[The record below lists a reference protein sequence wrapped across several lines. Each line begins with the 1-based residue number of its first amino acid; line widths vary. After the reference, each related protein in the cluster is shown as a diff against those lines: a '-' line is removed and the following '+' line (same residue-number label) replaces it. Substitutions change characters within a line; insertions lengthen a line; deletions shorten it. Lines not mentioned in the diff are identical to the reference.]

1 MDPLAL
7 FDTGL
12 GAVTPAQAA
21 LSLLMAFVLAKVV
34 AFAYEM
40 TYEGLSYS
48 RSFVQSLVLGGVV
61 ACVLMMAIGDNLAR
75 GLGILGT
82 MALVRFR
89 TNVRES
95 RDLIFMFAA
104 LAVGVAAGVRA
115 YSVAIAG
122 TAAFGVAAA
131 WVHWSPFARRVQ
143 FDGLLRFWLDR
154 DPKAAPV
161 ADGGPESGADR
172 VHRALG
178 THCRRYTLV
187 ALRDVAQGETLEY
200 AYQVQLKDSARGDR
214 LVEQLGAID
223 GLTGLSLLLQDAHT
237 EL

>member
-12 GAVTPAQAA
+12 GAITPAQAA
-21 LSLLMAFVLAKVV
+21 LSLMMAFVLGKGGAL
-34 AFAYEM
+34 AYEV
-40 TYEGLSYS
+40 TYDGLSYN
-48 RSFVQSLVLGGVV
+48 RSFVQSLVLGGLV
-61 ACVLMMAIGDNLAR
+61 ACILMMAIGDNLAR

-89 TNVRES
+89 TNVREA

-115 YSVAIAG
+115 YAVAVAG
-122 TAAFGVAAA
+122 TVAFGLAAG
-131 WVHWSPFARRVQ
+131 WVSWTPFARRVR
-143 FDGLLRFWLDR
+143 FDGLLRFWLPRGDE
-154 DPKAAPV
+154 KTQ
-161 ADGGPESGADR
+161 ESESSPSAR
-172 VHRALG
+172 VRRVLDS
-178 THCRRYTLV
+178 HCRRFTLV

-200 AYQVQLKDSARGDR
+200 AYQVALRRPDRGDS
-214 LVEQLGAID
+214 LVEDLGAVE
-223 GLTGLSLLLQDAHT
+223 GLSGLSLLLQDAHT

>member
-12 GAVTPAQAA
+12 GAVTPGQAG
-21 LSLLMAFVLAKVV
+21 LSLLMAFVLAKGI

-40 TYEGLSYS
+40 TYEGLSYN
-48 RSFVQSLVLGGVV
+48 RSYVQSLVLGGVV

-115 YSVAIAG
+115 YAVG
-122 TAAFGVAAA
+122 VTGAAVFGLVAA

-143 FDGLLRFWLDR
+143 FDGLLRFWLAR
-154 DPKAAPV
+154 DP
-161 ADGGPESGADR
+161 DGQSTGADR
-172 VHRALG
+172 VRTLLG
-178 THCRRYTLV
+178 AHCRRYTLV

-200 AYQVQLKDSARGDR
+200 AYQVQLRDTGRGDR
-214 LVEQLGAID
+214 LVEALGAVD

>member
-12 GAVTPAQAA
+12 GAITPAQAA
-21 LSLLMAFVLAKVV
+21 LSLMMAFVLAKGV
-34 AFAYEM
+34 AFAYEL
-40 TYEGLSYS
+40 TYDGLSYN
-48 RSFVQSLVLGGVV
+48 RSFVQSLVLGGLV
-61 ACVLMMAIGDNLAR
+61 ACILMMAIGDNLAR

-115 YSVAIAG
+115 YAVAVAG
-122 TAAFGVAAA
+122 TVAFGLASG
-131 WVHWSPFARRVQ
+131 WVSWSPFAKRVR
-143 FDGLLRFWLDR
+143 FDGLLRFWLPRGVDGAEGEETG
-154 DPKAAPV
+154 AA
-161 ADGGPESGADR
+161 R
-172 VHRALG
+172 VRRVLDN
-178 THCRRYTLV
+178 HCRRFTLV

-200 AYQVQLKDSARGDR
+200 AYQVALRRPDRGDS
-214 LVEQLGAID
+214 LVEELGAVE
-223 GLTGLSLLLQDAHT
+223 GLSGLSLLLQDAHT

>member
-12 GAVTPAQAA
+12 GAITPAQAA
-21 LSLLMAFVLAKVV
+21 LSLMMAFVLAKGV
-34 AFAYEM
+34 AFAYEL
-40 TYEGLSYS
+40 TYDGLSYN
-48 RSFVQSLVLGGVV
+48 RSFVQSLVLGGLV
-61 ACVLMMAIGDNLAR
+61 ACILMMAIGDNLAR

-115 YSVAIAG
+115 YAVAMAG
-122 TAAFGVAAA
+122 TVAFGLAAG
-131 WVHWSPFARRVQ
+131 WVSWTPFARRVR
-143 FDGLLRFWLDR
+143 FDGLLRFWLPRGDESEDAPAARVRAVLDR
-154 DPKAAPV
+154 
-161 ADGGPESGADR
+161 
-172 VHRALG
+172 
-178 THCRRYTLV
+178 HCRRFTLV

-200 AYQVQLKDSARGDR
+200 AYQVALRHPEKGDR
-214 LVEQLGAID
+214 LVEALGAVD
-223 GLTGLSLLLQDAHT
+223 GLSGLSLLLQDAHT

>member
-12 GAVTPAQAA
+12 GTVTPEQAA
-21 LSLLMAFVLAKVV
+21 LSLLMAFVLAKAV

-40 TYEGLSYS
+40 TYEGLSYN

-104 LAVGVAAGVRA
+104 LAVGVASGVRA
-115 YSVAIAG
+115 YPVGIAG
-122 TAAFGVAAA
+122 ALGFGLAAA

-143 FDGLLRFWLDR
+143 FDGLLRFWLAR
-154 DPKAAPV
+154 G
-161 ADGGPESGADR
+161 ADGAEGDATGAER
-172 VHRALG
+172 VRALLAS
-178 THCRRYTLV
+178 HCRRFTLV

-200 AYQVQLKDSARGDR
+200 AYQVQLRDTARGDR
-214 LVEQLGAID
+214 LVEALGAVD

>member
-12 GAVTPAQAA
+12 GAVTPAQAG
-21 LSLLMAFVLAKVV
+21 LSLLMAFVLAKGI

-40 TYEGLSYS
+40 TYEGLSYN
-48 RSFVQSLVLGGVV
+48 RSYVQSLVLGGVV

-115 YSVAIAG
+115 YAVGVTGA
-122 TAAFGVAAA
+122 AAFGLVAA

-143 FDGLLRFWLDR
+143 FDGLLRFWLAR
-154 DPKAAPV
+154 DP
-161 ADGGPESGADR
+161 DGQTTGADR
-172 VHRALG
+172 VRVLLG
-178 THCRRYTLV
+178 AHCRRYTLV

-200 AYQVQLKDSARGDR
+200 AYQVQLRDTGRGDR
-214 LVEQLGAID
+214 LVEALGAVD

>member
-12 GAVTPAQAA
+12 GAITPAQAA
-21 LSLLMAFVLAKVV
+21 LSLMMSFVLAKGI
-34 AFAYEM
+34 AFAYEV
-40 TYEGLSYS
+40 TYDGLSYN
-48 RSFVQSLVLGGVV
+48 RSFVQSLVLAGLV
-61 ACVLMMAIGDNLAR
+61 ACILMMAIGDNLAR

-115 YSVAIAG
+115 YAVAVAG
-122 TAAFGVAAA
+122 TVAFGLASG
-131 WVHWSPFARRVQ
+131 WVSWSPFARRVR
-143 FDGLLRFWLDR
+143 FDGLLRFWLPRGEESDES
-154 DPKAAPV
+154 PAA
-161 ADGGPESGADR
+161 R
-172 VHRALG
+172 VRRVLDS
-178 THCRRYTLV
+178 HCRRFTLV

-200 AYQVQLKDSARGDR
+200 AYQVALRRPDRGDS
-214 LVEQLGAID
+214 LVEDLGAVD

>member
-12 GAVTPAQAA
+12 GAVTAEQAA
-21 LSLLMAFVLAKVV
+21 FSLLLAFVMAKLV
-34 AFAYEM
+34 AFGYEF
-40 TYEGLSYS
+40 TYDGLSYN
-48 RSFVQSLVLGGVV
+48 RSFVQSLVLGSVV

-75 GLGILGT
+75 GMGILGT

-115 YSVAIAG
+115 IAVAVAG
-122 TAAFGVAAA
+122 TIAFVGAAA
-131 WVHWSPFARRVQ
+131 WVSWSPFARRVQ
-143 FDGLLRFWLDR
+143 FDGLLRFWLR
-154 DPKAAPV
+154 TEG
-161 ADGGPESGADR
+161 DGDAGPAER
-172 VHRALG
+172 VRRVLDA
-178 THCRRYTLV
+178 HCKRFTLV
-187 ALRDVAQGETLEY
+187 ALRDVAQGEQLEY
-200 AYQVQLKDSARGDR
+200 AYQVQLRRPDRGDR
-214 LVEQLGAID
+214 LIEDLGALD
-223 GLTGLSLLLQDAHT
+223 GLSGLNLLLQDAHT

>member
-12 GAVTPAQAA
+12 GAITPSQAA
-21 LSLLMAFVLAKVV
+21 LSLMMAFVLAK
-34 AFAYEM
+34 AIALAYEL
-40 TYEGLSYS
+40 TYDGLSYN
-48 RSFVQSLVLGGVV
+48 RSFVQSLVLGGLV
-61 ACVLMMAIGDNLAR
+61 ACILMMAIGDNLAR

-89 TNVRES
+89 TNVREA

-115 YSVAIAG
+115 YAVAVAG
-122 TAAFGVAAA
+122 AVAFGLAAG
-131 WVHWSPFARRVQ
+131 WVSWSPFARRVR
-143 FDGLLRFWLDR
+143 FDGLLRFWLPRGD
-154 DPKAAPV
+154 DGDDTPAA
-161 ADGGPESGADR
+161 R
-172 VHRALG
+172 VRRVLDS
-178 THCRRYTLV
+178 HCRRFTLV

-200 AYQVQLKDSARGDR
+200 AYQVALRRPDRGDH
-214 LVEQLGAID
+214 LVEELGAVD

>member
-12 GAVTPAQAA
+12 GAITPGQAA
-21 LSLLMAFVLAKVV
+21 LSLMMAFVLAKGI
-34 AFAYEM
+34 AFAYEL
-40 TYEGLSYS
+40 TYDGLSYN
-48 RSFVQSLVLGGVV
+48 RSFVQSLVLGGLV
-61 ACVLMMAIGDNLAR
+61 ACILMMAIGDNLAR

-89 TNVRES
+89 TNVREA

-115 YSVAIAG
+115 YAVAVAG
-122 TAAFGVAAA
+122 TVAFGLASG
-131 WVHWSPFARRVQ
+131 WVSWSPFAKRVR
-143 FDGLLRFWLDR
+143 FDGLLRFWLPRGEEAEDS
-154 DPKAAPV
+154 PAA
-161 ADGGPESGADR
+161 R
-172 VHRALG
+172 VRRVLDS
-178 THCRRYTLV
+178 HCRRFTLV

-200 AYQVQLKDSARGDR
+200 AYQVALRRPDRGDH
-214 LVEQLGAID
+214 LVEELGAVE
-223 GLTGLSLLLQDAHT
+223 GLSGLSLLLQDAHT